1 MAVSWILWFFW
12 VFSPLFPLHVFCF
25 LKNFHLLDHLL
36 LHQWKKIWLAFF
48 NSQEDFSYSLIVPI
62 LWDLV
67 LVLWLKCLLNIFLK
81 ISVMVFEV
89 FFSFLCPWVV
99 FCFQV
104 KFVSVRLLEVLSHI
118 SWHTYH
124 CALVW
129 GLNWIFDSRS
139 NIVSDFKESWLHF
152 QFDSV
157 EKARIILSEAL
168 RYFPNIRIQMVIP
181 TTLIRVDGNF
191 ESGIH

>member
-104 KFVSVRLLEVLSHI
+104 KFVSVCLKCSL
-118 SWHTYH
+118 
-124 CALVW
+124 
-129 GLNWIFDSRS
+129 IF
-139 NIVSDFKESWLHF
+139 HG
-152 QFDSV
+152 
-157 EKARIILSEAL
+157 
-168 RYFPNIRIQMVIP
+168 IP
-181 TTLIRVDGNF
+181 TIVPWCEDWIEYLIQGQILLVTLKNLDYIFSLILLKRQGLY
-191 ESGIH
+191 